1 MAATANDII
10 KGAFGKTG
18 IYQPEDSIPPESTT
32 QALAALNDYLNG
44 LNVKGAVFPTVSLT
58 INANVPVGDEHVRDL
73 KWAMAGELAAQWG
86 KTLSGKDAMDAVQA
100 DRRIVAAFTEIPR
113 MKADS
118 GLNRMPS
125 RPYGGGATGG
135 SDVT

>member
-1 MAATANDII
+1 MTTANDII

-32 QALAALNDYLNG
+32 QALAALNDYLNS

-73 KWAMAGELAAQWG
+73 KWAMAGELASQWG
-86 KTLSGKDAMDAVQA
+86 KTLSGKDAMDAMQA
-100 DRRIVAAFTEIPR
+100 DRRLVAAHTVVPR
-113 MKADS
+113 MAIDA
-118 GLNRMPS
+118 GLGRMPS
-125 RPYGGGATGG
+125 RPYPGSSATGG

>member
-32 QALAALNDYLNG
+32 QALAALNDYLNS

-58 INANVPVGDEHVRDL
+58 INANVPIGDEHVRDL
-73 KWAMAGELAAQWG
+73 KWALAGELASQWG
-86 KTLSGKDAMDAVQA
+86 KTLMGKDAVDSIQA
-100 DRRIVAAFTEIPR
+100 DRRIVAAFTEVPR
-113 MKADS
+113 MALDR
-118 GLNRMPS
+118 GLGRMPS
-125 RPYGGGATGG
+125 RTFGRATGG

>member
-1 MAATANDII
+1 MATANDII

-32 QALAALNDYLNG
+32 QALAALNDYLNS

-58 INANVPVGDEHVRDL
+58 INQNVPIGDEHVRDL
-73 KWAMAGELAAQWG
+73 KWAMAGELASQWG
-86 KTLSGKDAMDAVQA
+86 KVMSPKDARDAMQA
-100 DRRIVAAFTEIPR
+100 DARFVAAHTVVPR
-113 MKADS
+113 MRSDA
-118 GLNRMPS
+118 GLGRMPS
-125 RPYGGGATGG
+125 RPWSSATGG